1 MATLKPGSHV
11 LDIGCGTGEDALWL
25 AGQGHVVRGMD
36 SSAAMVDIASA
47 KAARTGSPA
56 TFECRS
62 VESLRTESLRF
73 DAVLSN
79 FGALNCVPLT
89 EWTGIVPGLLR
100 SGGRGFVVLMGQRPL
115 PATLRGGAPSRPRGS
130 GVEVRVGTGVV
141 TTYYEPV
148 SAVIASLST
157 RARVARAEALGCLIP
172 GPGYADFPRRHP
184 LVTGILA
191 MGESVLRQA
200 PLFRGWGDH
209 TLFEFTPE

>member
-1 MATLKPGSHV
+1 M
-11 LDIGCGTGEDALWL
+11 
-25 AGQGHVVRGMD
+25 
-36 SSAAMVDIASA
+36 
-47 KAARTGSPA
+47 
-56 TFECRS
+56 
-62 VESLRTESLRF
+62 
-73 DAVLSN
+73 
-79 FGALNCVPLT
+79 
-89 EWTGIVPGLLR
+89 
-100 SGGRGFVVLMGQRPL
+100 
-115 PATLRGGAPSRPRGS
+115 
-130 GVEVRVGTGVV
+130 GTGVV